1 MNNDYLIHYRFY
13 PPLAVDEM
21 DADMVFLLQML
32 RQMFGAIDGS
42 VLASR
47 TAESHLQM
55 FKTALD
61 KPLYMMIHEGIDRLE
76 ESEDLA
82 VLLQKIY
89 HRLIQPRQG
98 FVFVILTGIMG
109 ASAIKHIS
117 AAIAGLVLGNA
128 AFKREGVNG
137 YS

>member
-1 MNNDYLIHYRFY
+1 
-13 PPLAVDEM
+13 M

-61 KPLYMMIHEGIDRLE
+61 KPLYMMIHEGIDRLKE
-76 ESEDLA
+76 RENLA

-89 HRLIQPRQG
+89 HRLIQTRQG

-117 AAIAGLVLGNA
+117 AAIAGPVLGDTA
-128 AFKREGVNG
+128 LIGE
-137 YS
+137 

>member
-1 MNNDYLIHYRFY
+1 
-13 PPLAVDEM
+13 M

-32 RQMFGAIDGS
+32 RHMFGAIDGS
-42 VLASR
+42 VLSSR

-76 ESEDLA
+76 ESEDLS

-98 FVFVILTGIMG
+98 FVFVILTGVMST
-109 ASAIKHIS
+109 AAVKDIS
-117 AAIAGLVLGNA
+117 AAIAGPVLGDA
-128 AFKREGVNG
+128 AFIGE
-137 YS
+137 